1 MVHLSCSL
9 PRSPMLWVSRF
20 GTQSLCWSLRRSA
33 TPHFCPLSRST
44 VSTYGACLR
53 LAHRQLCMVTLSGA
67 RRFWPWAALVLG
79 RFITW
84 PLRSAASI
92 LSDGRSHP
100 LSIHA
105 ISGILVFL
113 ALWHSAFPALLQC
126 SAMVPVDHSQCLLR
140 FLLLPAP
147 CSLPPAPFLLLFL
160 PKQPALVLVRSALG
174 IFLNPSRGAWCFLV
188 YFILCLFFIVSPII
202 VRHFSGGMVLV
213 LMVSVNTLR

>member
-9 PRSPMLWVSRF
+9 PRSHMLWLSRF

-33 TPHFCPLSRST
+33 TPHFFPLSRST
-44 VSTYGACLR
+44 VSTYAACLR
-53 LAHRQLCMVTLSGA
+53 SAHRQFCMVTLSVA

-105 ISGILVFL
+105 IPAQAAGIGTRSLGTGYIPQPFSGGVVFY
-113 ALWHSAFPALLQC
+113 FY
-126 SAMVPVDHSQCLLR
+126 
-140 FLLLPAP
+140 F
-147 CSLPPAPFLLLFL
+147 FKFYFYFLLFL
-160 PKQPALVLVRSALG
+160 
-174 IFLNPSRGAWCFLV
+174 
-188 YFILCLFFIVSPII
+188 FFVVSPII
-202 VRHFSGGMVLV
+202 VRHFSGVWCSYSSCLSTLYV
-213 LMVSVNTLR
+213 EWTFKTKQKTIVSGSAVAAVCAMRSL